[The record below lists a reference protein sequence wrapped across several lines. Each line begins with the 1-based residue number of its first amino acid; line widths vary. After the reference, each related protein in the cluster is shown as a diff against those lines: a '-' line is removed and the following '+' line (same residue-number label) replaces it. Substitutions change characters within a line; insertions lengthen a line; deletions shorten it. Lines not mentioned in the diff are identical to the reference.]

1 MFSGCNFLIFFFR
14 YQGKCKS
21 CATIFFIFAK
31 YNIVYTN
38 WNNMNPRMGAYE
50 SGLFEHLIIFEI
62 SRTAS

>member
-38 WNNMNPRMGAYE
+38 WDNMNPQPPE
-50 SGLFEHLIIFEI
+50 WGLMSPVYLNI
-62 SRTAS
+62 